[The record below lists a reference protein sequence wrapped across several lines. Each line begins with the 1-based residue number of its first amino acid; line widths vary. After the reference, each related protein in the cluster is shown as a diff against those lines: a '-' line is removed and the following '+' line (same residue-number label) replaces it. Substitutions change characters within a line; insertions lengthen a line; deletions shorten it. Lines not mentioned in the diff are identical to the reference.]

1 MKTQGKKTK
10 IAVAALVAGSIALPA
25 GAASAGEK
33 TERALIGAILGGVAG
48 AAISKDDATGALV
61 GAAAG
66 AALGAATAKDDN
78 HYRRSYRQSYRTAR
92 PYHRDTRY
100 GGYNRYDYGRY
111 DTGGYYGRSY
121 GPYAGYY
128 R

>member
-1 MKTQGKKTK
+1 MMKQGKTK

-33 TERALIGAILGGVAG
+33 TERAVIGAILGGVAG
-48 AAISKDDATGALV
+48 AAISKDDTTGVLV

-66 AALGAATAKDDN
+66 AALGAATAKDN
-78 HYRRSYRQSYRTAR
+78 KHYRHSYRATR
-92 PYHRDTRY
+92 PYARDTRY
-100 GGYNRYDYGRY
+100 GRYDRYDYGRY
-111 DTGGYYGRSY
+111 DTGRYYGRSSY
-121 GPYAGYY
+121 DRYSGYY